1 MRETNTVANIQAY
14 LLVKGDRYALQKEA
28 LDEMVHSLINWGTP
42 VNNKTLMRHIMNQL
56 MAENNAE
63 KQETLRVLLQ
73 LVVGYNRN
81 GPGV

>member
-1 MRETNTVANIQAY
+1 
-14 LLVKGDRYALQKEA
+14 
-28 LDEMVHSLINWGTP
+28 